1 MSYDIFLYRKDGILK
16 PYKKSEVKERLES
29 KIDAS
34 EYYPEVGE
42 LAEGFSVY
50 TDLSEGKKNSGF
62 ELFFQK
68 EEGCYWT
75 SCSYAVDTG
84 FFTFFKKAIKEL
96 AILLDLKIKDP
107 QISEEVFEA
116 ADYDAD
122 DLRSI
127 KGIETI
133 KELLKPENVSDILG
147 EKVTLVYPLQ
157 KDESIPPKNFKKLET
172 IFLPALKKYFIFYVI
187 LSKDPVTKEYVYL
200 LKEDNCYVASKV
212 EKGEILKN
220 VIKEQMKEFFNL
232 EKFKLIRV
240 EEEYDFAFDR
250 EGNELPRTE
259 LTFFVEYFDLL
270 GVKTKFPMKWNKL
283 GK

>member
-29 KIDAS
+29 KIDAT
-34 EYYPEVGE
+34 EYYPEKGE

-50 TDLSEGKKNSGF
+50 ADLGEGKKNSGF

-75 SCSYAVDTG
+75 SCSYAADAG
-84 FFTFFKKAIKEL
+84 FFQFFKKAIKEL
-96 AILLDLKIKDP
+96 AILLELKIKDP
-107 QISEEVFEA
+107 QISEEIFEA
-116 ADYDAD
+116 ADYNTD
-122 DLRSI
+122 DSRSI
-127 KGIETI
+127 KGIETM
-133 KELLKPENVSDILG
+133 KEMLKPENISDILG
-147 EKVTLVYPLQ
+147 EKVTLVYPLP
-157 KDESIPPKNFKKLET
+157 KNESIPPKNFKTLET
-172 IFLPALKKYFIFYVI
+172 LFLPAEKKYFIFYVI
-187 LSKDPVTKEYVYL
+187 LSKDPKTNEYISL
-200 LKEDNCYVASKV
+200 LREDDCYVASKV

-220 VIKEQMKEFFNL
+220 VIKQHMKEFFNL

-250 EGNELPRTE
+250 EGNELPRTQ

-270 GVKTKFPMKWNKL
+270 GIKTKFPMKWKNL
-283 GK
+283 